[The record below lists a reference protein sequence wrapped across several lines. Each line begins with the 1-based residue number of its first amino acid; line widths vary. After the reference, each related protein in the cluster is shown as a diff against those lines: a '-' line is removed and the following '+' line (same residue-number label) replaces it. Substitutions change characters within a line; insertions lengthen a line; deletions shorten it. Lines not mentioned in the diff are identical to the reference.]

1 MILEGAKETKWF
13 DKSQST
19 QNKYFFISFL
29 KEIEKNKMSTWITFL
44 ATFHLGSSSQIYD
57 REKFILK
64 LFSNMH
70 PNKIGCMDFGKFAF
84 LYLIDLGLILKWS
97 WKLNLAI

>member
-29 KEIEKNKMSTWITFL
+29 KEIEKNKMST
-44 ATFHLGSSSQIYD
+44 
-57 REKFILK
+57 
-64 LFSNMH
+64 
-70 PNKIGCMDFGKFAF
+70 
-84 LYLIDLGLILKWS
+84 
-97 WKLNLAI
+97 